1 MTTVYKVLGQI
12 NPTANTSTTV
22 YTVPASNS
30 AVISTVTI
38 CNQSN
43 IATTFRLAVQPAGAA
58 ISNKHYINY
67 DTPLPGS
74 DTIALTLGLTLAAT
88 DVISANAG
96 SPNVSI
102 NVFGSE
108 IY

>member
-96 SPNVSI
+96 SSSVSI